1 MYFWHCCTGWVLWE
15 EGWDSGVGRS
25 SSILPD
31 SMILLEKTLA
41 GKASGKN
48 SAFLFLKISEEN
60 EAAERGIQSLRDKLK
75 SA

>member
-1 MYFWHCCTGWVLWE
+1 LRTPWWAKP
-15 EGWDSGVGRS
+15 VG
-25 SSILPD
+25 
-31 SMILLEKTLA
+31 K
-41 GKASGKN
+41 K